1 VLGSGIFL
9 VAASIATSLPSPYL
23 IIAVWVAGG
32 LLSLA
37 GCLTYAEL
45 SAAMPQSGGQYVY
58 LRESFGEQVAF
69 LNGWAQ
75 FLVIQPAAIAGVA
88 AAFAIYAGYFLHWNP
103 MALRFLAA
111 AEVIFLTIFNYFG
124 VKAGGLI
131 NDIFTVIKVAAVL
144 LLIGAGLFVHLPVA
158 TGNFTHFF
166 STGSST
172 VNGFGLAMIAVL
184 WGYQG
189 WDYTTFVAEEVKD
202 PKRNIPRSLIYGMV
216 ILIAIYIITNLAYLK
231 VMPMAAMA
239 KSSLPAAD
247 VAQRVVGPI
256 GAALISVAIMISCF
270 SCDEA
275 NIIAAPR
282 IYYAMAKDGLFFR
295 RCAQV
300 QPKYKTPAFSLIVG
314 GVWTVVLVLSN
325 SFDQLYTMTVFASF
339 VFYALGGLA
348 LFMLRKKYP
357 DIERPYKVSSWV
369 AVVFILVSLIFIVN
383 ALWTSLL
390 PSLEGLVLIGIGV
403 PVYYWFR
410 RAQRKQAAG
419 Q

>member
-1 VLGSGIFL
+1 
-9 VAASIATSLPSPYL
+9 
-23 IIAVWVAGG
+23 
-32 LLSLA
+32 
-37 GCLTYAEL
+37 
-45 SAAMPQSGGQYVY
+45 
-58 LRESFGEQVAF
+58 
-69 LNGWAQ
+69 
-75 FLVIQPAAIAGVA
+75 
-88 AAFAIYAGYFLHWNP
+88 
-103 MALRFLAA
+103 
-111 AEVIFLTIFNYFG
+111 
-124 VKAGGLI
+124 
-131 NDIFTVIKVAAVL
+131 
-144 LLIGAGLFVHLPVA
+144 
-158 TGNFTHFF
+158 
-166 STGSST
+166 
-172 VNGFGLAMIAVL
+172 
-184 WGYQG
+184 
-189 WDYTTFVAEEVKD
+189 
-202 PKRNIPRSLIYGMV
+202 
-216 ILIAIYIITNLAYLK
+216 
-231 VMPMAAMA
+231 MAAMA